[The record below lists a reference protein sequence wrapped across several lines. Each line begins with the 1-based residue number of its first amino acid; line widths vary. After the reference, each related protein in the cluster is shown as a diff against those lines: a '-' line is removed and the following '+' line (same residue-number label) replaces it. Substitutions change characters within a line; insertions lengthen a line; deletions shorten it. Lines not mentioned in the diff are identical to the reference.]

1 MPTHGR
7 IIRDN
12 DDEFVRYFV
21 NDRGVLLDS
30 MRIENTKWWAV
41 AVKCG
46 HVGKG
51 YYVPILFPAKCATAQ
66 DAIKCVL
73 NTPKVKRDC
82 SSVVLT
88 VFEITP
94 FEKFILRCM
103 NDKDLY
109 IKGVLTED
117 DEEIRQRRL
126 PMDLSNRYNVPRK
139 HRIREDYYI
148 DFNTRD
154 KIPERYALERFF
166 APYYMGDKLIYP
178 KNVNSKELLKE
189 MFKQAAINYGFK
201 NNFGFFPA
209 LYYQRYGKN
218 NDLGISLEDGV
229 LSYEYNGE
237 QVQIGLTKKMTE
249 MASAKF
255 EELWGDK
262 EIAGN
267 LPTLNDDLD
276 LNGVQLPSS
285 QIDKFNARM
294 AKYKRFNS
302 DLASQG
308 SQPGEE

>member
-12 DDEFVRYFV
+12 DDEFLRYFV

-30 MRIENTKWWAV
+30 MRIEDAKWWAV

-51 YYVPILFPAKCATAQ
+51 YYIPVLFPAKCATAQ

-73 NTPKVKRDC
+73 NTPKVKRDTNG
-82 SSVVLT
+82 VVLT

-94 FEKFILRCM
+94 FEKFILRCI

-109 IKGVLTED
+109 VKGVLTEH

-126 PMDLSNRYNVPRK
+126 PMDVSNRYNVPRK
-139 HRIREDYYI
+139 HRMREDYYI

-154 KIPERYALERFF
+154 KIPECYALERFF

-178 KNVNSKELLKE
+178 NNVNTKELLKE
-189 MFKQAAINYGFK
+189 MFKQAAINHGFK
-201 NNFGFFPA
+201 NNLGFFPA

-218 NDLGISLEDGV
+218 NDLGITLENGV

-237 QVQIGLTKKMTE
+237 RVRLGLTRKMVE
-249 MASAKF
+249 MTSAKF
-255 EELWGDK
+255 EELWGEK
-262 EIAGN
+262 EVDEN
-267 LPTLNDDLD
+267 PPTFNEDLD
-276 LNGVQLPSS
+276 LEGVQLPTS

-294 AKYKRFNS
+294 AKYKSLNS
-302 DLASQG
+302 DLGSQG

>member
-7 IIRDN
+7 IIRDS

-21 NDRGVLLDS
+21 NDYGVRLGS
-30 MRIENTKWWAV
+30 MSMENSKWWAV

-51 YYVPILFPAKCATAQ
+51 YYVPILFPAKCETAQ

-82 SSVVLT
+82 EGVVLT
-88 VFEITP
+88 VFEMTP
-94 FEKFILRCM
+94 FEKFILRCI

-109 IKGVLTED
+109 LKGVLTEH
-117 DEEIRQRRL
+117 DEEMRQRRL
-126 PMDLSNRYNVPRK
+126 PMDVSNRYNVPRK
-139 HRIREDYYI
+139 HRMREDYYI

-154 KIPERYALERFF
+154 KIPECYALEKFF
-166 APYYMGDKLIYP
+166 APYYMGDRLIYP

-189 MFKQAAINYGFK
+189 MFKQAAINHGFK
-201 NNFGFFPA
+201 NNLGFFPA
-209 LYYQRYGKN
+209 LYYQRYGVN
-218 NDLGISLEDGV
+218 NDLGISYEDGV

-237 QVQIGLTKKMTE
+237 QVQLRLTNKMID
-249 MASAKF
+249 MVNKKF

-262 EIAGN
+262 ELASNSPAG
-267 LPTLNDDLD
+267 LDDLN
-276 LNGVQLPSS
+276 LEGVQLPSS
-285 QIDKFNARM
+285 QVDKFYARM
-294 AKYKRFNS
+294 AKYKSLNS
-302 DLASQG
+302 DLGSQG